1 MQKLHLYKNTLMG
14 TVKKM
19 YIHKET
25 VKNNHISD
33 KCRVQ
38 PDTVFEA
45 ILQDEGHMTQQHTPT
60 LFLNNNSTRVVG
72 FRIPS
77 KQAVPHNST
86 TNRKGAYRNKH
97 FQ

>member
-1 MQKLHLYKNTLMG
+1 MKKLHLYKNTPMG

-25 VKNNHISD
+25 VKNNQIND

-45 ILQDEGHMTQQHTPT
+45 ILQGEGHMTQQHTPDQ
-60 LFLNNNSTRVVG
+60 L
-72 FRIPS
+72 
-77 KQAVPHNST
+77 
-86 TNRKGAYRNKH
+86 
-97 FQ
+97 